1 MSERYLRGNGV
12 ELVRELAF
20 AKRVQDALE
29 RLHGLERVADVDA
42 FSEVHDDP
50 EGREVLLLREP
61 NDGSLELSLRLPRLS
76 FGADNDEGP
85 GQFDRIAQIV
95 EGVSHFVYLTDRAT
109 ADRVTSQLELEL
121 QAEVDKYAFFA
132 DKLCSASSFCVRK
145 SAALRSRLYRT
156 CAFSTM
162 SASERERYA
171 TASSLADKFTA
182 RLERRCVS
190 TARLFDLRTHF
201 RQFFHASFHEK
212 IRLAA

>member
-1 MSERYLRGNGV
+1 MNERYLRGNGV
-12 ELVRELAF
+12 EFVRELAF

-42 FSEVHDDP
+42 FSEVHDDL
-50 EGREVLLLREP
+50 EGREFLLVREP
-61 NDGSLELSLRLPRLS
+61 SDGSIELSLRLPRL
-76 FGADNDEGP
+76 GHGTDGDEGRE
-85 GQFDRIAQIV
+85 QFDRIAQIV
-95 EGVSHFVYLTDRAT
+95 EGVSHFVYLTDRA
-109 ADRVTSQLELEL
+109 AVDRATSQLELEL

-132 DKLCSASSFCVRK
+132 DKLCSASSFCARK

-156 CAFSTM
+156 CAFSNM

-171 TASSLADKFTA
+171 TANSLADKFTE
-182 RLERRCVS
+182 RLEKRCVS

-212 IRLAA
+212 VRLAA